1 MNTLFEKSIRT
12 LELPA
17 VLSMLAA
24 LAVSDAAKE
33 KCRSMM
39 PVCDLEEAS
48 RSTDR
53 TLWIKAMTP
62 SGRKVSLVV
71 DLND

>member
-33 KCRSMM
+33 KCRSLMQ
-39 PVCDLEEAS
+39 
-48 RSTDR
+48 
-53 TLWIKAMTP
+53 I
-62 SGRKVSLVV
+62 GRAHV
-71 DLND
+71 